1 LIYSNI
7 IIKLPK
13 HIRVKGPLHLMLKG
27 AMLLSIRIRHRLMG
41 VALSSPSIKADFD
54 GCEQGEAEEGLCLW
68 SSQPMKGH
76 DYL

>member
-1 LIYSNI
+1 
-7 IIKLPK
+7 
-13 HIRVKGPLHLMLKG
+13 MLKG

-41 VALSSPSIKADFD
+41 VVLSSPSIKADFD